1 LIESDGGGHVGEA
14 SRENQGDVA
23 WRILAL
29 DTGTSLLEK
38 SMLTYTSGF
47 GEVARI
53 PRVMWVLTGPTT
65 IVIDTSVAASGRPAE
80 FIGEDFSRT
89 PEQEPANAIH
99 RAGIDPKDVE
109 FVILTHLHWDH
120 AGNCDLF
127 PAARILVQR
136 TEMRYAAAPGR
147 FFEKSFL
154 SAPGGWGHAPYLVPN
169 IEPLDGATAIA
180 PGLSVLPVPG
190 HTPGSQA
197 IVATTEHGVFCISGD
212 AVCTYENVERDLPPG
227 FHVDVDDSME
237 SMDRM
242 RAVADNLLPS
252 HDYAVLS
259 DGYTTEI
266 GAAHLERG
274 QLASRSASVRLRSP
288 RDHR

>member
-1 LIESDGGGHVGEA
+1 MAEA
-14 SRENQGDVA
+14 SRDRTGA
-23 WRILAL
+23 TWRIRAL

-47 GEVARI
+47 GEIARI
-53 PRVMWVLTGPTT
+53 PRIIWVLTGPTT
-65 IVIDTSVAASGRPAE
+65 VIVDTSVATHGRPSE
-80 FIGEDFSRT
+80 FIGEDFTRL
-89 PEQEPANAIH
+89 PEQVPAHALH
-99 RAGIDPKDVE
+99 RAGVDPKDVE
-109 FVILTHLHWDH
+109 FVVLTHLHWDH

-127 PAARILVQR
+127 PDARVLVQR

-154 SAPGGWGHAPYLVPN
+154 SAPGGWPHAPYLVPN
-169 IEPLDGATAIA
+169 IELLDGPTTIA

-197 IVATTEHGVFCISGD
+197 VVAATAEGTFGISGD

-227 FHVDVDDSME
+227 FHVDVDASMD

-242 RAVADNLLPS
+242 RAAADYLLPS

-259 DGYTTEI
+259 DGFTTEI
-266 GAAHLERG
+266 GPAHVERG
-274 QLASRSASVRLRSP
+274 RLTP
-288 RDHR
+288 RWPSSGT

>member
-1 LIESDGGGHVGEA
+1 MTDTSHGTLTGTP
-14 SRENQGDVA
+14 

-47 GEVARI
+47 GEIVRVPRI
-53 PRVMWVLTGPTT
+53 MWVLTGPAT
-65 IVIDTSVAASGRPAE
+65 VVVDTSVPMHGKPEE

-89 PEQEPANAIH
+89 RDQEPANALR

-109 FVILTHLHWDH
+109 YVLLTHLHWDH

-127 PAARILVQR
+127 PDARVLVQR

-147 FFEKSFL
+147 FFERSFL
-154 SAPGGWGHAPYLVPN
+154 SAPGGWDHPPYLVPN
-169 IEPLDGATAIA
+169 LEILDGAIAIA
-180 PGLSVLPVPG
+180 AGLSVLPVPG

-197 IVATTEHGVFCISGD
+197 IIASTAAGTFCISGD

-227 FHVDVDDSME
+227 FHVDVDDSMD

-242 RAVADNLLPS
+242 RATADYLLPS
-252 HDYAVLS
+252 HDYEVLT
-259 DGYTTEI
+259 DGLTTEI
-266 GAAHLERG
+266 GKAHVERG
-274 QLASRSASVRLRSP
+274 RLAPRWPRNGTSASSAAP
-288 RDHR
+288 EPG

>member
-1 LIESDGGGHVGEA
+1 VGEA
-14 SRENQGDVA
+14 SRENQGA
-23 WRILAL
+23 TPWRILAL

-47 GEVARI
+47 GELVRI
-53 PRVMWVLTGPTT
+53 PRIMWVLTGPTT
-65 IVIDTSVAASGRPAE
+65 IVVDTSVAAHGKPAE

-89 PEQEPANAIH
+89 PEQEPANALH

-109 FVILTHLHWDH
+109 FVVLTHLHWDH
-120 AGNCDLF
+120 TGNCDLF
-127 PAARILVQR
+127 PEARVLVQR
-136 TEMRYAAAPGR
+136 NEMRYAAAPGR

-197 IVATTEHGVFCISGD
+197 IVAATARGTFCISGD

-242 RAVADNLLPS
+242 RGVADYLLPS

-266 GAAHLERG
+266 GAAHVARG
-274 QLASRSASVRLRSP
+274 AVAPRFPSVGRRGVP
-288 RDHR
+288 GHR

>member
-1 LIESDGGGHVGEA
+1 VPDA
-14 SRENQGDVA
+14 SREDRTGTP

-53 PRVMWVLTGPTT
+53 PRIMWVLTGPMTV
-65 IVIDTSVAASGRPAE
+65 VIDTSVAAHGKPAE
-80 FIGEDFSRT
+80 FIGEDFSRS
-89 PEQEPANAIH
+89 PDQEPVNALR
-99 RAGIDPKDVE
+99 RAGVDPKDVE
-109 FVILTHLHWDH
+109 FVVLTHLHWDH

-127 PAARILVQR
+127 PEARVLVQR

-147 FFEKSFL
+147 FFEKAFL
-154 SAPGGWGHAPYLVPN
+154 SAPGGWAHPPYLVPN
-169 IEPLDGATAIA
+169 IELLDGATTIA

-197 IVATTEHGVFCISGD
+197 IVAATALGTFCISGD

-227 FHVDVDDSME
+227 FHVDVDASMD

-242 RAVADNLLPS
+242 RAAADYLLPS

-259 DGYTTEI
+259 GGLTTEV
-266 GAAHLERG
+266 GSAHQARG
-274 QLASRSASVRLRSP
+274 LLQPRWPSP
-288 RDHR
+288 RQPNASHGPGSS